1 MKATISIIAA
11 LALAVLD
18 AAANPPT
25 KKGGTPDGK
34 LPKTG
39 EPSEEGAASA
49 KTGVGKDSAG
59 TKEKGKEDG
68 RGEKIFGLLDTEN
81 VQIDFRAIEASKGE
95 FGIEYKFHFEQNLTS
110 DAARTSAAL
119 ERTWKASLKGE
130 GFLVTDPSKNQLD
143 SITTEAALKFD
154 PLWILERPAPA
165 QATGNIWSTGTGSDR
180 KLNPDI
186 PLGRNLA
193 AQVQSPLWIY
203 AKASAKWETT
213 QDGKDQDLAVGASL
227 AATTSFLN
235 PILDA
240 PFKVLRFGQQNTNNA
255 RHLDVSAGYGYVTA
269 RKVSGAASG
278 NDKNRIAIRA
288 EWETGIF
295 KNDRIAFV
303 FNGHYD
309 IDGSDRGFHPFFE
322 AKYLHLL
329 LDKPGAKTSFAIKYT
344 VGELAPTYKQGN
356 IIGAGFSIDF
366 N

>member
-1 MKATISIIAA
+1 MKAIILTIAA
-11 LALAVLD
+11 IALSVFD
-18 AAANPPT
+18 ATADPPEN
-25 KKGGTPDGK
+25 KGGNADKKP
-34 LPKTG
+34 PITG
-39 EPSEEGAASA
+39 DSTVESAASA
-49 KTGVGKDSAG
+49 KTGGEKDSGG
-59 TKEKGKEDG
+59 TKEKGKEDA
-68 RGEKIFGLLDTEN
+68 RGEKIFGLLDTEH
-81 VQIDFRAIEASKGE
+81 VQIDLRAIEASKGE
-95 FGIEYKFHFEQNLTS
+95 FGIEYKFHFEKNLKPDTEG
-110 DAARTSAAL
+110 ASAPL

-130 GFLVTDPSKNQLD
+130 GFLVTDPAKNQLD

-154 PLWILERPAPA
+154 PLWILERPAHVPA
-165 QATGNIWSTGTGSDR
+165 SGNIWSTGTGSER
-180 KLNPDI
+180 KLGSDI
-186 PLGRNLA
+186 SDGRNRAPQL
-193 AQVQSPLWIY
+193 QSPLWIY
-203 AKASAKWETT
+203 AKASIKWETT
-213 QDGKDQDLAVGASL
+213 QDGKDQDLAVGASM

-240 PFKVLRFGQQNTNNA
+240 PFKVLRFGQQNNNNA
-255 RHLDVSAGYGYVTA
+255 RHLDVSAGYDYVTA
-269 RKVSGAASG
+269 RKVSGAGSG
-278 NDKNRIAIRA
+278 NDKNRIAVRA

-322 AKYLHLL
+322 AKYLRLL